1 MESKIT
7 VKDLVNISSAT
18 IDSLNEVMKELTDLC
33 ETYTM
38 TDELLLLEQL
48 KREVLSKLQYMATLF
63 AKIKVFKGPNHTY
76 LENSIK
82 RFKAETITMI
92 LESGGNITSAEKKV
106 YTHPYYIERIK
117 VAEKVIAF
125 CITVELAFDHY
136 TSTLSAIIQSISVA
150 SKDYSHQRMVN

>member
-1 MESKIT
+1 MKSQIT
-7 VKDLVNISSAT
+7 IKDLVNIKEET
-18 IDSLNEVMKELTDLC
+18 VESLNAVMAELTDLC
-33 ETYTM
+33 DTYTM

-76 LENSIK
+76 LESAIK
-82 RFKAETITMI
+82 KFKAETITLI

-106 YTHPYYIERIK
+106 YTHPYYIERMK
-117 VAEKVIAF
+117 VAEKVISF